1 MFLDYPHLANKVY
14 TLNLDVSGNYMK
26 KVLKDERV
34 GLTVVEVVRLFFKVL
49 ENVVIYVCD
58 NLDNRQLARMR
69 KFDLWFKKYNDGEI
83 VKRDDLAV
91 FDGVEIYNSL
101 LVHRTNK
108 NLDQIIDAFSELN
121 SRNIG
126 DK

>member
-1 MFLDYPHLANKVY
+1 MTTTLLLPYQLIEKDKLTYQFITDQEIFYEVYFLDYSYMFLDYPHLANKVY

-49 ENVVIYVCD
+49 
-58 NLDNRQLARMR
+58 
-69 KFDLWFKKYNDGEI
+69 
-83 VKRDDLAV
+83 
-91 FDGVEIYNSL
+91 DGVEIYNSL

-108 NLDQIIDAFSELN
+108 NLDQITDAFSELN